1 MTSSTDGES
10 EEKCGLT
17 VVSGSHASSNSPA
30 NDTLDKVTSGK
41 LAVLRQQHRELDEE
55 ILAIITAGAHDQLH
69 LTRLKKRKLMLRDQ
83 ISRIED
89 DCVPDIIA

>member
-1 MTSSTDGES
+1 MTSAKDGEN
-10 EEKCGLT
+10 EESCGLT
-17 VVSGSHASSNSPA
+17 VVSGSHAPNSAPA

-55 ILAIITAGAHDQLH
+55 ILTIITAGVHDQLH

-89 DCVPDIIA
+89 DCLPDIIA